1 MVVTE
6 LSGLL
11 RIQSKTLENL
21 ILPQR
26 ESPESLCEP
35 KYCGG
40 GLRSDGSQ
48 RETDDLS
55 LSCSAHRYPQPN
67 HKTTFPKMD
76 IAMLL

>member
-6 LSGLL
+6 L
-11 RIQSKTLENL
+11 RIQSKTLNNL
-21 ILPQR
+21 ISPQR
-26 ESPESLCEP
+26 ESLCEP

-67 HKTTFPKMD
+67 HKTTFSKMD
-76 IAMLL
+76 IAVLL

>member
-11 RIQSKTLENL
+11 RIQSKTLDNL
-21 ILPQR
+21 IFLNASLQ
-26 ESPESLCEP
+26 SLCEP

-55 LSCSAHRYPQPN
+55 PSCSAHRYPQPN
-67 HKTTFPKMD
+67 HKTTFSKMD
-76 IAMLL
+76 IAVLL